1 MPDDKPPAAP
11 VYEDKP
17 LSHAAFLVWALG
29 FMWLIALSVVGI
41 AHSRQLRGDANI
53 QFWIVVALVAAA
65 LAALATA
72 LARTPASSG
81 RSDTARRIVVG
92 ASYAGIA
99 LFVWEATALGAGFA
113 DAPSLLVAGLLGF

>member
-1 MPDDKPPAAP
+1 MQDDKRPVAP

-17 LSHAAFLVWALG
+17 LSHAAFLAWALG

-65 LAALATA
+65 LAALTTA

-81 RSDTARRIVVG
+81 DLARRIVVG
-92 ASYAGIA
+92 ATYAGIA
-99 LFVWEATALGAGFA
+99 LFVWETVALGAGFA
-113 DAPSLLVAGLLGF
+113 GSPSLLVARLLGV